1 MAKKYRDMDMNYDR
15 LVHNLRNRYY
25 NLYRANFKAKN
36 LNYRQED
43 YVMNKFWNDGTV
55 AAFDIKLADEL
66 GFASW
71 AMETWDLYGFSET
84 VNLINEKGSPLIPS
98 TTQIVDKDVV
108 IGYIQPNHKPLKM
121 IVDWYIERIAQV
133 EMVINTNLQIHK
145 LPWVIPV
152 DDEKTKAKIKD
163 LTDKIL
169 NNELVLF
176 LDGVDPNIFKAVSTS
191 APYIIDKLQ
200 DYKKDLEN
208 DLKTV
213 LGVNNNGANKDV
225 QLQMAQINA
234 NNAEIN
240 AFDNLYENELKKFD
254 KRLMETFGK
263 NCGFECVVERPILDG
278 QAHRYEE
285 RPGPKE
291 QGDEDYEN

>member
-1 MAKKYRDMDMNYDR
+1 MAKKFRDTENLNYDR

-25 NLYRANFKAKN
+25 NLYRANFRAKK

-55 AAFDIKLADEL
+55 SAFEIKLVNEL
-66 GFASW
+66 GFAPW
-71 AMETWDLYGFSET
+71 AMQTWDMYGCPEK

-121 IVDWYIERIAQV
+121 LVDWYIERIAQV

-145 LPWVIPV
+145 MPFVIPV
-152 DDEKTKAKIKD
+152 DDEKEKAKIKD
-163 LTDKIL
+163 AIDRIL

-176 LDGVDPNIFKAVSTS
+176 IDGVNPQLFKAISTA

-200 DYKKDLEN
+200 NYKKDLEN
-208 DLKTV
+208 DLKTI
-213 LGVNNNGANKDV
+213 LGVNNNGTNKIE
-225 QLQMAQINA
+225 QLQMAEVNS

-240 AFDNLYENELKKFD
+240 SFDNLYEDELKKFD

-263 NCGFECVVERPILDG
+263 DCGFECVAEKAVLAG
-278 QAHRYEE
+278 QAHDMTEQ
-285 RPGPKE
+285 PGPKGE
-291 QGDEDYEN
+291 EYED